1 MKEET
6 IWRITLDRFANES
19 LAKSGEFFIT
29 IETADEFFSV
39 IETADLLI
47 KKYKNQVPK
56 PKIEVDT
63 IGLGMALSEY
73 LTINKIPHTRRKGIL
88 TRIGNADVLK
98 YRGE

>member
-19 LAKSGEFFIT
+19 LAKSGEFFSI
-29 IETADEFFSV
+29 

-56 PKIEVDT
+56 PKIEVDV
-63 IGLGMALSEY
+63 IRFGIALSDY
-73 LTINKIPHTRRKGIL
+73 LTINKIPHMRRKGVL

-98 YRGE
+98 YREE